1 MRKTKPITKILIIQ
15 TASIGDVILATP
27 VIEALH
33 QSYPDAIIDFL
44 MKDGFQSLLEGHPH
58 LHHILR
64 WNKKEKKYGN
74 LRALIK
80 YVRNQRY
87 DAVINLQRFF
97 STGLI
102 TTLSGAPIRAGFS
115 KNPLGFLFT
124 HKAKHLIGNNKS
136 TPHETERNLSVI
148 EGFAKTGEKRP
159 VLYPSQTAFA
169 KVSQFKTGKYICI
182 APASLWFTK
191 QYPEQKWVEFI
202 DKVPPDTNVILIG
215 SEDDK
220 EVSKTI
226 IKNTKNQKVLDLC
239 GKLNLLES
247 AALIRDAS
255 MNYVNDSAV
264 LHLCSAMNAPVTAI
278 FCSTVPAF
286 GFGPLSDDSDV
297 VEIRKQLSCRPCGLH
312 GKKECPEGHFKCAL
326 DMDSDELMN
335 RLK

>member
-1 MRKTKPITKILIIQ
+1 MKPIRKILIIQ

-33 QSYPDAIIDFL
+33 KSYPNAMIDFL
-44 MKDGFQSLLEGHPH
+44 MKDGFQDLLERHPH
-58 LHHILR
+58 LHHILG
-64 WNKKEKKYGN
+64 WNKKKDKYGN

-87 DAVINLQRFF
+87 DMVVNLQRFF

-102 TTLSGAPIRAGFS
+102 TAFSGASVRAGFS
-115 KNPLGFLFT
+115 KNPLSFMFT
-124 HKAKHLIGNNKS
+124 HRAKHLIGNDQS
-136 TPHETERNLSVI
+136 TPHETQRNLSVVNSFTNSA
-148 EGFAKTGEKRP
+148 GNRP
-159 VLYPSQTAFA
+159 ALYPDQKAFA

-191 QYPEQKWVEFI
+191 QYPKEKWVDFI
-202 DKVPPDTNVILIG
+202 DKVPTDTNIILLG
-215 SEDDK
+215 SRDDRQ
-220 EVSKTI
+220 VSRDI
-226 IKNTKNQKVLDLC
+226 IKNTSNDQVLDLC
-239 GKLNLLES
+239 GNLTLLES

-264 LHLCSAMNAPVTAI
+264 LHLCSAMNAPVTAV

-286 GFGPLSDDSDV
+286 GFGPLSDDSAV
-297 VEIRKQLSCRPCGLH
+297 VEVKEQLSCRPCGLH
-312 GKKECPEGHFKCAL
+312 GKSECPEGHFKCAKDIDNDDL
-326 DMDSDELMN
+326 LN